1 MAVVIYYLLAQ
12 KLQRIRCDCVRKSGS
27 LKVVIG
33 VIATLLLMSLGIG
46 LVIGLLITPQSE
58 NVVMSKAY
66 YTKAAISTDA
76 GQCASVGKC
85 MLEKNGSAVDAA
97 IATLLCMG
105 VMNPHSSGLGG
116 GFIMTIYKR
125 DEKLVKVLESREM
138 APQKATEDMFEG
150 NRELARE
157 GGLSVA
163 VPGELAGY
171 IVAWKQYGKLPW
183 SELFQPAIEMC
194 ENGFSVGKELGMA
207 LASNMELIQ
216 NESSLRVF
224 FWNTN
229 TNDVYKE
236 GETLRRPVLARTLR
250 TLSKNIT
257 ITTFFGDLEET
268 LAEEIESLGG
278 IITGRD
284 FLMYTP
290 LWKEVLQFRL
300 HHNLSLYGVPPPGS
314 GAILGFILN
323 ILDEYGFD
331 ETSFS
336 SIEQKTL
343 NYHRFVEACKYAF
356 AERTKLDDQEQ
367 NIDIST
373 HEQNG
378 KLIKRLSSKKYAREI
393 QQRINDRQT
402 FKPNHYGIETFLST
416 DDGASH
422 LSLVAPNGDAV
433 SVSTSISS
441 HFGSKRAS
449 LSTGIIFNNAMS
461 MFSSPNNTSRHG
473 LPPSKYNTISPG
485 KRPLSSMSPTIVID
499 GDGNVRLV
507 IGGTGGAKIISGAA
521 LVSALNLWAGKS
533 IKEAICSRR
542 LHHQL
547 LPNIAEYESGF
558 PQETLEGLQQRG
570 HNLEERDS
578 FSSAIMGIVGDKD
591 GKLDASADCGRVGG
605 TTDGF

>member
-1 MAVVIYYLLAQ
+1 MTRSSLSSFNTRSVICKMYNVPPRAGK
-12 KLQRIRCDCVRKSGS
+12 KLHIPTHLRKSWQRLCGKSGS

-157 GGLSVA
+157 
-163 VPGELAGY
+163 
-171 IVAWKQYGKLPW
+171 
-183 SELFQPAIEMC
+183 
-194 ENGFSVGKELGMA
+194 
-207 LASNMELIQ
+207 
-216 NESSLRVF
+216 
-224 FWNTN
+224 
-229 TNDVYKE
+229 
-236 GETLRRPVLARTLR
+236 
-250 TLSKNIT
+250 
-257 ITTFFGDLEET
+257 
-268 LAEEIESLGG
+268 GG